1 MSRMT
6 FEIWMRVGTWWMK
19 KIRTAIE
26 QSASAMAM
34 ISARWGT
41 NPCAAATAA
50 PLPSFGDWIVRNT
63 MMAKTK
69 VAVKVPSVIWLPR
82 SDRKLVSRRG
92 PYWPEA

>member
-6 FEIWMRVGTWWMK
+6 FEMWMRVGTWWMK
-19 KIRTAIE
+19 KISTAIE

-41 NPCAAATAA
+41 KPWAAAPTASG
-50 PLPSFGDWIVRNT
+50 LSSGDWIVLST
-63 MMAKTK
+63 MIEKTN

-82 SDRKLVSRRG
+82 SDRKFVRSRG